1 MGGGNGCTSFL
12 TNFYKNNINMVG
24 IKKIKLKDLHSKTI
38 AIDAMGFL
46 YRCILRSKKN
56 WRNDIIFLIHKFNKY
71 NIKFVFVF
79 DDNPSNNEKEHIFIK
94 RNCKQEKQEKQ
105 EKQKK
110 QKLMNESANN
120 LDNLDSLDNLDNLE
134 ESSNLDNLDN
144 LDNVDNLDNMD
155 NLDNSDNL
163 DNMDNLDNSNN
174 SNNSNDGDMKQKV
187 NKLVIKQCE
196 DLCDKL
202 GINRIRIKNKEADE
216 IFKFLIDNNIVDGC
230 YSQDNDLLRRG
241 CKTMYYDLD
250 YKLDT
255 IHVINYD
262 ELLINLKL
270 KSENFNDIYDASG
283 TEYNDNLTYCKFKD
297 IYDLINKYGNIEN
310 ILSNLEE
317 INKGKTSRLIKIPNR
332 FDYLKTREIFN
343 RQLTKKNIQEIM
355 DSVNNFQKNYADAK
369 LNTIEYSK
377 ILFDD
382 ITKNNTINTIETNKV
397 IRQIK
402 EYYFNTFSIYV

>member
-105 EKQKK
+105 KK

-120 LDNLDSLDNLDNLE
+120 LDSLDNLD
-134 ESSNLDNLDN
+134 ESSNLDNVDVSCILDNLDN
-144 LDNVDNLDNMD
+144 LDNS
-155 NLDNSDNL
+155 DNSDN
-163 DNMDNLDNSNN
+163 SNN
-174 SNNSNDGDMKQKV
+174 LNNSNDGDMKQKV

-255 IHVINYD
+255 IHIINYD
-262 ELLINLKL
+262 ELLNDLKL
-270 KSENFNDIYDASG
+270 TSGEFNDIYDASG

-297 IYDLINKYGNIEN
+297 TYDLINKYGNIEN
-310 ILSNLEE
+310 VLSNLEE
-317 INKGKTSRLIKIPNR
+317 INKDKILRLIKIPIR

-343 RQLTKKNIQEIM
+343 RELTKKNIEYAEK
-355 DSVNNFQKNYADAK
+355 KNY
-369 LNTIEYSK
+369 L
-377 ILFDD
+377 D
-382 ITKNNTINTIETNKV
+382 ICI
-397 IRQIK
+397 
-402 EYYFNTFSIYV
+402 

>member
-79 DDNPSNNEKEHIFIK
+79 DDNPTNNEKEHIFIK
-94 RNCKQEKQEKQ
+94 RNCKQEKQ

-120 LDNLDSLDNLDNLE
+120 LDSLDNLD
-134 ESSNLDNLDN
+134 ESSNLDKTDISCILN
-144 LDNVDNLDNMD
+144 
-155 NLDNSDNL
+155 NLDNSDNS
-163 DNMDNLDNSNN
+163 DNSNN
-174 SNNSNDGDMKQKV
+174 LNNSNDGDMKQKV

-255 IHVINYD
+255 IHIINYD
-262 ELLINLKL
+262 ELLNDLKL
-270 KSENFNDIYDASG
+270 TSGEFNDIYDASG

-297 IYDLINKYGNIEN
+297 AYDLINKYGNIEN
-310 ILSNLEE
+310 IISNLEE
-317 INKGKTSRLIKIPNR
+317 INKGKTLRLVKIPIR

-343 RQLTKKNIQEIM
+343 RQLTKKNIQEII
-355 DSVNNFQKNYADAK
+355 DSSNNFQKNYTDAK

-382 ITKNNTINTIETNKV
+382 ITKNNTINTIETYKV

-402 EYYFNTFSIYV
+402 EYYYNTFSIYV